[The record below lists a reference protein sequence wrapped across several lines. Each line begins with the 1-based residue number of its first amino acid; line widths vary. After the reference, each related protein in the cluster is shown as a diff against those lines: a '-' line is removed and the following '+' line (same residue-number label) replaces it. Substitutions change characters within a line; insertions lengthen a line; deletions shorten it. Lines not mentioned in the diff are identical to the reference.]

1 VVAAPSDSARDA
13 MRITFDRS
21 KERGRDSWGLQA
33 IGADGGRHRVA
44 DIGADVPVGIWGELV
59 TEPCVVIGN
68 RRAEPPSEWVRVKS
82 QADIQPFE
90 SPSGRW
96 LVSHNGIINND
107 QALLAEAGVTAPPTR
122 VDAYAI
128 GVALERYGFREA
140 LDRLEGSYAIV
151 AADRS
156 QPDRLFVACNYQPLF
171 ARGTPDRGLVEVASQ
186 ADYLDHDPLG
196 ERLWQPS
203 AVEIPPYSFGYV
215 TPSALSLDTLYPPI
229 APEDDT
235 VLAVCSG
242 GLDSTTAAFWHA
254 RRLAQPVTLMHIDYG
269 QKAARREH
277 LAVQQLGQALGV
289 PVVVFPTDLWT
300 KYATGSTLTDPGKQP
315 HTGRYGEDGA
325 ELHHDL
331 VNARNFALSAFTT
344 VLGDARGFHAICL
357 GTNLTEASVYPDN
370 NQQFMKLLQALMA
383 YAAKPYHRITISQ
396 PVGTLMKQEIIRLG
410 LELGVPYELTYSC
423 YFGRDKHCGQCGS
436 CYNRHLAFRMNNER
450 DPTDY
455 EVIPSAGPVPAVPRG
470 SHDAQDRV
478 RDDSQGGSD
487 LRADAYPTD
496 HITAGR

>member
-1 VVAAPSDSARDA
+1 VCGVYGAVVATPSEEGRRS
-13 MRITFDRS
+13 MRTTFDRS

-33 IGADGGRHRVA
+33 VGVGGHRRVA
-44 DIGADVPVGIWGELV
+44 DLGADVPAVVWPNLV
-59 TEPCVVIGN
+59 DRPCVLVGN
-68 RRAEPPSEWVRVKS
+68 RRAEPPSEWIRAKS
-82 QADIQPFE
+82 ATDIQPFE

-96 LVSHNGIINND
+96 VLSHNGIISND
-107 QALLAEAGVTAPPTR
+107 QALLAEAGITAPPTP

-128 GVALERYGFREA
+128 GAAFDRYGFREA
-140 LDRLEGSYAIV
+140 LDRLEGSFAIV
-151 AADRS
+151 AADRE

-171 ARGTPDRGLVEVASQ
+171 ARGTPDQTLVEVASQ
-186 ADYLDHDPLG
+186 DTYLDHASVG
-196 ERLWQPS
+196 ERLWRPS
-203 AVEIPPYSFGYV
+203 AVEIPPYSFGFV
-215 TPSALSLDTLYPPI
+215 TPTGLSLDTLYPPI
-229 APEDDT
+229 APEDDS

-254 RRLAQPVTLMHIDYG
+254 RRRGQPVTLMHIDYG

-277 LAVQQLGQALGV
+277 LAVQQLGEALGA

-300 KYATGSTLTDPGKQP
+300 KYATGSTLTDPDKQP

-331 VNARNFALSAFTT
+331 VNARNFALTAFTT
-344 VLGDARGFHAICL
+344 VLGDARDFHTICL

-370 NQQFMKLLQALMA
+370 NQQFMRLLQALMA

-423 YFGRDKHCGQCGS
+423 YFGGDRHCGRCGS
-436 CYNRHLAFRMNNER
+436 CYNRHLAFAMNNVA

-455 EVIPSAGPVPAVPRG
+455 EVVPTAGPVAV
-470 SHDAQDRV
+470 S
-478 RDDSQGGSD
+478 
-487 LRADAYPTD
+487 
-496 HITAGR
+496 